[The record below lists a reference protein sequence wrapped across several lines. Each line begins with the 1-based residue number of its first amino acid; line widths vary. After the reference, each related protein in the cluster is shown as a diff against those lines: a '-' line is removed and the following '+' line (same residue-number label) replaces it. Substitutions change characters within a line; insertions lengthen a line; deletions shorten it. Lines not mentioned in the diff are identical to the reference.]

1 MSSREIEKV
10 GKEPFKRSLF
20 LPKYQQIIDNLYDK
34 AREQNKQP
42 KIELQ
47 DIPTIEDLNKLDLS
61 KNIYDEEE
69 GP

>member
-1 MSSREIEKV
+1 MSSRELEKV

-20 LPKYQQIIDNLYDK
+20 LPKYQQIIENLYVK
-34 AREQNKQP
+34 AREQNEQP
-42 KIELQ
+42 NIELQ

>member
-47 DIPTIEDLNKLDLS
+47 DIPTIEDLNRLDLS